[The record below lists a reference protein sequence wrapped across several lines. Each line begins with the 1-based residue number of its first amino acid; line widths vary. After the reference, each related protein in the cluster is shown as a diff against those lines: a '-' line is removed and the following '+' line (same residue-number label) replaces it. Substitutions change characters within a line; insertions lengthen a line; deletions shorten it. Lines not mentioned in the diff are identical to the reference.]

1 MFDFS
6 LILLPLIGFIIGL
19 LVTTLG
25 GGGGSLYVPILTL
38 LGVPPQVA
46 VATSLAT
53 VLPTTAVGAYSHHRM
68 GNVDVRTGLI
78 LGIGGIIGTLIGAYI
93 GNLIPS
99 DILKKALGILLIV
112 MAIPMI
118 RRVMGEYKQA
128 KTEDGEIKSK
138 KDEKIDDKTTV
149 TLTGSRR
156 IIASFFG
163 VAGGIL
169 AGIFGLSGT
178 APVTS
183 GLYSLGLPALMVV
196 GTTIFVLVF
205 NSVAGI
211 GGYLLLG
218 RFNVTLTLLL
228 GGGAVLGAF
237 LGPRLLGK
245 IDRMI
250 LERVIPPI
258 LIIITIIFGLA
269 LIL

>member
-6 LILLPLIGFIIGL
+6 LIILPLFGFIIGL

-38 LGVPPQVA
+38 FGVPAQVA

-53 VLPTTAVGAYSHHRM
+53 VLPTTAVGALSHHRM
-68 GNVDVRTGLI
+68 GNVDIRTGLI
-78 LGIGGIIGTLIGAYI
+78 LGIGGIIGTLIGAYFA
-93 GNLIPS
+93 NLVPS
-99 DILKKALGILLIV
+99 YILKKALGVLLLV

-118 RRVMGEYKQA
+118 RRVLKEREEAKDKDITKKQ
-128 KTEDGEIKSK
+128 ENN
-138 KDEKIDDKTTV
+138 DKTA

-156 IIASFFG
+156 VIASFFG

-169 AGIFGLSGT
+169 AGVFGLSGT

-183 GLYSLGLPALMVV
+183 GLYSLGLPSLMVV

-205 NSVAGI
+205 NSIAGI
-211 GGYLLLG
+211 GGYFLLG
-218 RFNVTLTLLL
+218 KFDITLTLLL

-237 LGPRLLGK
+237 LGPKLLGR
-245 IDRMI
+245 IDRGI
-250 LERVIPPI
+250 IERVIPPI
-258 LIIITIIFGLA
+258 LILISIIFGVS
-269 LIL
+269 LILS